1 MSDRT
6 AACEEF
12 RHDFPAYLVKVLIP
26 SRLVLLEDHLSR
38 CPSCRQR
45 IAELKGKRTVTL
57 PVRSSSRWVRLG
69 MLAAAASLLIALVYV
84 GRDSIDVI
92 MAPAG
97 PRATVVSTEGGLFRI
112 AAGSVQAGA
121 AIGERDSVRTGPG
134 ARAVLQL
141 ADGSRVDVN
150 ERTELF
156 LAAAWS
162 GQTIHLQRGDIIVNA
177 AEHRRG
183 GLRVR
188 TRDSIASAKGTIY
201 AVSAGVGGSVVSV
214 VEGSVTVNQRG
225 KELVLKPGDQ
235 VASLPAL
242 ASSVAQA
249 VSWSPDSQQLLERL
263 ASFVKIEQEL
273 ANVPAKLRSNSALL
287 AHLPAGACVYGAVPN
302 PGLTIDRALA
312 LAQEQSTQNA
322 TFAAWWN
329 SESGQK
335 LSQIADRIE
344 SVSPL
349 LGEEIAFSVS
359 VAESSVSA
367 SGEPVPLVMAR
378 VKPGK
383 RAELATTVERLFAQA
398 NEPAPYAVVDDLVVV
413 SDSPSH
419 LAWATAHLGQGAG
432 SPFAAAI
439 TERYQRGVG
448 WLIGVDAAA
457 LSTIASEDDAPPVE
471 LAAMTKMKYVFLEQR
486 APAGA
491 EENEVTFAFQGPRT
505 GVASWLADA
514 GSGGAAEYLPAD
526 ALVAGYVSMREP
538 LQMFEELIAQM
549 TRSEPEFARSLS
561 SLEEKLGASFVR
573 NLTAAVGT
581 EAALALTG
589 FSTGDPIWVMASVA
603 NDPAV
608 IDSSLQKLVETFN
621 TGLGPD
627 EQFKRIV
634 FEQEIAGGRTW
645 SRMRTEGLP
654 LGIIWT
660 YDAGYMVAGADRAVA
675 ERAIATRNGGFPL
688 VWSSDF
694 LRQLPSSAGLY
705 PSAFAWLNT
714 RGAGAMLSPLAPSPA
729 LGELMARRDPIL
741 VVFDGAAGQ
750 IRAASHTHISGLI
763 MDLMLIDSLGRV
775 IQGQPGAR

>member
-287 AHLPAGACVYGAVPN
+287 AHLPAAACVYGAVPN
-302 PGLTIDRALA
+302 PGLTIGRALA

-383 RAELATTVERLFAQA
+383 RAELATAVERLFAQA

-603 NDPAV
+603 NDPSV

-741 VVFDGAAGQ
+741 VVFDGSAGQ
-750 IRAASHTHISGLI
+750 IRAASRTHISGLI